1 MLAILNNINNSE
13 KNRQNT
19 QVSLKS
25 TCTVLQG
32 SAIFFLDTRNDLIYL
47 FSDFMG
53 FTAKL
58 MAERTQIGDRQSIS
72 EGEYMCHVFVRADS
86 LIGVCLSDQEYP
98 KMVAHKLLT
107 KVSAK

>member
-1 MLAILNNINNSE
+1 MIPE
-13 KNRQNT
+13 TRE
-19 QVSLKS
+19 SLFTYS
-25 TCTVLQG
+25 
-32 SAIFFLDTRNDLIYL
+32 TRNDQIFL

-107 KVSAK
+107 KVSANYVIFSVGY

>member
-1 MLAILNNINNSE
+1 
-13 KNRQNT
+13 
-19 QVSLKS
+19 
-25 TCTVLQG
+25 
-32 SAIFFLDTRNDLIYL
+32 
-47 FSDFMG
+47 MG

-107 KVSAK
+107 KVSAKYVIFSVDYILKTKAYPNKFEIMRQSKS

>member
-1 MLAILNNINNSE
+1 
-13 KNRQNT
+13 
-19 QVSLKS
+19 
-25 TCTVLQG
+25 
-32 SAIFFLDTRNDLIYL
+32 
-47 FSDFMG
+47 MG

-107 KVSAK
+107 KVSAKNLQCRILKTRAYPKKFEMRQSKP